1 MMPDLNPFRTL
12 SALLFISFACLTFSS
27 LSAQNTQILT
37 RTSPPSR
44 ISLGNENIEAILK
57 LTKEKRVAI
66 VGNHTSV
73 LYADIDG
80 AQVHL
85 VDTLISRRVNLV
97 KVFAPEHGFRGDH
110 ANGDHITDDVD
121 PKTGL
126 PILSLHGKFRKPS
139 QESLSDIDII
149 IFDIQDVGARFYT
162 YLSTLLLVMEAAAE
176 NDIDVI
182 VLDRPN
188 PHGHHVEGPMLD
200 PAFKSFVGW
209 APVPVIHGMTFGEI
223 ALMANAE
230 GWLENSVAP
239 SLYVIPCEGYSHSD
253 RYTLP
258 IAPSPNLPTK
268 ISIELYPSLCFLEP
282 TNVSIGRGTPTPF
295 EIAGVP
301 SNLISNNSRHLTTQY
316 DTISFTP
323 VSTPNASPHP
333 KHENVLCL
341 GENFKSTGLQW
352 WNEGPSWDISILE
365 GYANSFRDANLELTG
380 FFTSKSFFDKLAG
393 TDKLRLCLEEGEGLD
408 KLKTVWAE
416 EIIKFKKSRAPYL
429 LYSMQRDL

>member
-1 MMPDLNPFRTL
+1 MPVINTL
-12 SALLFISFACLTFSS
+12 RAFSCLLFISFVGLNLST
-27 LSAQNTQILT
+27 LSAQNTLI

-44 ISLGNENIEAILK
+44 ICLGNENIEAILN
-57 LTKEKRVAI
+57 LTAEKRVAI

-73 LYADIDG
+73 LYADIERYPI
-80 AQVHL
+80 HL
-85 VDTLISRRVNLV
+85 VDTLLSSKVDIV

-139 QESLSDIDII
+139 PESLSDLDII

-188 PHGHHVEGPMLD
+188 PHGHHVAGPMLD

-230 GWLENSVAP
+230 GWLENSVTTG
-239 SLYVIPCEGYSHSD
+239 LYVIPCDGYYHSD
-253 RYTLP
+253 RYALP

-295 EIAGVP
+295 EIAGIP
-301 SNLISNNSRHLTTQY
+301 SKLIYNNPRHLSTPY
-316 DTISFTP
+316 DKISFTP
-323 VSTPNASPHP
+323 VPTPIAAPHP
-333 KHENVLCL
+333 KHENVLCI
-341 GENFKSTGLQW
+341 GENFKTTGLQW
-352 WNEGPSWDISILE
+352 WKEGPSWDISILE
-365 GYANSFRDANLELTG
+365 GYANSFRNENLELTG

-408 KLKTVWAE
+408 ELKKVWAK
-416 EIIKFKKSRAPYL
+416 EIIKFKKSRSPYL
-429 LYSMQRDL
+429 LYPSQRKL